1 MIKPLASENGDT
13 HPEDRAEDRAEAA
26 HGSHRGTS
34 SKPSKKTVV
43 TGPTSLRSLVTTVGE
58 KAVARKEAAA
68 KKKSWSMGWKPPKK
82 ADDASAHH
90 PAGTPSAGSSA
101 PGPNHP
107 EPSSQGVSPADPASA
122 SLDSVVASSAS
133 YPFQSPGNGPSSTL
147 RLAPTS
153 PFAQA
158 ETPTPSVAV
167 DAPVSERAEFPGRSR
182 SGRAGWVAAATI
194 GVAWLAWSNLGPR
207 TAPGTPTATG
217 EPSSPRLLARPLT
230 PLPEAVTETAFVTL
244 QQRHARLEHRLEAWQ
259 AAAEVDVVPAEEFAL
274 ERRRHLVAYDRLA
287 ELDAFVVEQDRV
299 IETLRDQVSHLR
311 RVLAARSVTLDAIA
325 ARD

>member
-1 MIKPLASENGDT
+1 MINPLASENGDT
-13 HPEDRAEDRAEAA
+13 HPEDRAEGA
-26 HGSHRGTS
+26 HGSQRGAS

-58 KAVARKEAAA
+58 KAVARKAAAA

-82 ADDASAHH
+82 ADDASVHH
-90 PAGTPSAGSSA
+90 PAGPPSTGSVPPDPSD
-101 PGPNHP
+101 P
-107 EPSSQGVSPADPASA
+107 EPSSQDVAPADPASA

-133 YPFQSPGNGPSSTL
+133 YPFQSRRDGSSPTL

-153 PFAQA
+153 PFAQV
-158 ETPTPSVAV
+158 EPPTPSVGA
-167 DAPVSERAEFPGRSR
+167 DAPVSKRAESPGRSR

-207 TAPGTPTATG
+207 TTPGTPTATG
-217 EPSSPRLLARPLT
+217 EPSSPRLLARPAT

-244 QQRHARLEHRLEAWQ
+244 QQQHARLEHRLEAWQ

-287 ELDAFVVEQDRV
+287 ELDAFVVDQDRV

>member
-1 MIKPLASENGDT
+1 MINPLASENGDT
-13 HPEDRAEDRAEAA
+13 HPEDRAEAA
-26 HGSHRGTS
+26 HGSHGVAS

-90 PAGTPSAGSSA
+90 PAGTPSAG
-101 PGPNHP
+101 PTNPEPNHP
-107 EPSSQGVSPADPASA
+107 DPSAQDVSPADPASA

-133 YPFQSPGNGPSSTL
+133 YPFQSPGDGSSPTL

-153 PFAQA
+153 PFAQFEA
-158 ETPTPSVAV
+158 PTSSVAV
-167 DAPVSERAEFPGRSR
+167 DAPVSERAESPGRSR

-194 GVAWLAWSNLGPR
+194 GVAWRAWSNLGPR
-207 TAPGTPTATG
+207 TTPGTPTATG
-217 EPSSPRLLARPLT
+217 EPSSPRLLARPLA
-230 PLPEAVTETAFVTL
+230 PLPGAITETAFVTL
-244 QQRHARLEHRLEAWQ
+244 QQQHARLEHRLEAWQ

-287 ELDAFVVEQDRV
+287 ELDAFVVDQDRV

-311 RVLAARSVTLDAIA
+311 RVLAGRSVTLDAIA